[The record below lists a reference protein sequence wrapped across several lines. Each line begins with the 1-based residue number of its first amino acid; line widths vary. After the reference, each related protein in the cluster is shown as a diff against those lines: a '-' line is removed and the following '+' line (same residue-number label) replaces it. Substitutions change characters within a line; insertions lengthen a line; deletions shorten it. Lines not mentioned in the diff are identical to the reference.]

1 MTRQKIE
8 DRKRQLASAADALL
22 ADYAA
27 EGELTAF
34 SVLDGEHFHAWR
46 RSVTAER
53 R

>member
-1 MTRQKIE
+1 MSRQEIE
-8 DRKRQLASAADALL
+8 DRKRQLASAAEALL

-34 SVLDGEHFHAWR
+34 SVLDGEDFHAWGR
-46 RSVTAER
+46 GVAAER